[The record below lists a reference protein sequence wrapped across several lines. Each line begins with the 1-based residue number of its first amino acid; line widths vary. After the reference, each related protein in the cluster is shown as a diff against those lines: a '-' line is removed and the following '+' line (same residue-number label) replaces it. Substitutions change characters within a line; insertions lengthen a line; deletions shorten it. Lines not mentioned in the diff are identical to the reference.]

1 MLQKKKNYRKL
12 FAGLLL
18 IFLSATI
25 FCCLFKFV
33 YAQEAPVWGEKN
45 ETSIA
50 MEKTGLSK
58 VDPRVIIVNG
68 IRIFL
73 GFLGVLLVISIMY
86 AGFLWMTAGG
96 EEEKIT
102 QSKTIL
108 KNSLIGL
115 IIILSSYAIVSFVL
129 RMLGGVNENYR
140 AATESNLS
148 IYSYLGAASDHVVE
162 SHYPARGQKDVP
174 KNTNIVVTFREEMD
188 ISSIIDADKTGE
200 VCGKE
205 GKEKCINSENIKI
218 FKTSDGEGCL
228 TDDSCASSILDA
240 TAITT
245 NNKIFV
251 FNPSKNLNGSEAGE
265 EY

>member
-1 MLQKKKNYRKL
+1 
-12 FAGLLL
+12 
-18 IFLSATI
+18 
-25 FCCLFKFV
+25 
-33 YAQEAPVWGEKN
+33 
-45 ETSIA
+45 
-50 MEKTGLSK
+50 
-58 VDPRVIIVNG
+58 
-68 IRIFL
+68 
-73 GFLGVLLVISIMY
+73 
-86 AGFLWMTAGG
+86 
-96 EEEKIT
+96 
-102 QSKTIL
+102 
-108 KNSLIGL
+108 
-115 IIILSSYAIVSFVL
+115 
-129 RMLGGVNENYR
+129 MLGGVNENYR

-265 EY
+265 EYKVYLSNGLKKKNGDNAFSAVDNYQWTFFVSNNLDLDPPIVESIFPFPDQSADGRGVDIYGVKAEWEIEIKNMPKFKADAIIGDVKRLF